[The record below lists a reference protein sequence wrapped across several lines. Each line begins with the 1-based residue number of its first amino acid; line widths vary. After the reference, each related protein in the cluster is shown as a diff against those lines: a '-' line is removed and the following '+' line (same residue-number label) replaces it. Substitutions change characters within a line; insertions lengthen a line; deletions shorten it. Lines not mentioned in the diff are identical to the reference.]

1 MFAKPD
7 QKLNSLDFKTFI
19 MQLIYDSNII
29 YKKFFLMT
37 YILVDFDYVIGSE
50 KVPKFRPS
58 YRIHVRHVYTLL
70 VINTLLI
77 LK

>member
-1 MFAKPD
+1 
-7 QKLNSLDFKTFI
+7 
-19 MQLIYDSNII
+19 
-29 YKKFFLMT
+29 MT
-37 YILVDFDYVIGSE
+37 YILIDFDYVIGSE